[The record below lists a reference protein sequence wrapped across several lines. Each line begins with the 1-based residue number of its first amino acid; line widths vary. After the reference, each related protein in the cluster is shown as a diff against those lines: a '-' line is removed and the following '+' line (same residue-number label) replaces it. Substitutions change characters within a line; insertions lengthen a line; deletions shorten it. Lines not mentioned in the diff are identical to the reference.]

1 MQTKKDF
8 KMEKTIEI
16 LKYLFSNYPNPSE
29 LSKARA
35 VKMIYLADWKS
46 AITTNKQLTEIKWIY
61 NHYGPYVEDIIDVIR
76 SDENFEI
83 ISDVNYYKQPKEI
96 IRLKKRV
103 QSNIDKSSEEI
114 LDFVIEKTSPLYWDE
129 FIRLVYSTYP
139 IIKEKKLNRLNLVE
153 LAKEYKNVLQQGV

>member
-1 MQTKKDF
+1 MTKDF

-35 VKMIYLADWKS
+35 VKMVYLADWKS
-46 AITTNKQLTEIKWIY
+46 AITQNKQLTNIKWIY
-61 NHYGPYVEDIIDVIR
+61 NHYGPYVDDVITTIR
-76 SDENFEI
+76 NDENFEI
-83 ISDVNYYKQPKEI
+83 ISDVNVYNEPKEI
-96 IRLKKRV
+96 IRLKKKV
-103 QSNIDKSSEEI
+103 KAEISNSSKDI
-114 LDFVIEKTSPLYWDE
+114 LDFVIAKTSPLYWED

-153 LAKEYKNVLQQGV
+153 LAEEYKKVLRQGV